1 MTPKAPNI
9 GLNNVYLSSRRK
21 PHILRPGNIY
31 HFAVKNIQIEFLVGR
46 FRYSI
51 LRDSEGRHY
60 ISAAPVEASKG
71 NPGIRGLWL
80 SPGRNEFEELIIIKR
95 GDAFEVKLSE
105 EKPALAP
112 PSQPV
117 EPPVVIRPIIM
128 VRDPLEER
136 QPTLRETMLDSQI
149 AIEMAHVAVEDI
161 NVINYLEISN
171 AERLQDGDILPGHAF
186 VLGMPE
192 TYGRELLAINLGKT
206 SAIYEVMQKAREI
219 AAAHSGSQKSL
230 AIKIANMVDENY
242 SSLQGH
248 GKKGMLLTLG
258 FFQEEGGCCRHR
270 AAELQLALQEAGIRS
285 RYVRGRLFRGWH
297 AWVEV
302 DVKGD
307 GSFSQVV
314 DPNKGI
320 RGMRRKL
327 DRGEEQIMRKVLIW
341 RGVPAENLEFSKVID
356 ERNEGEEW
364 YFVEREKFNV
374 VWRRREAPKPVQIDR
389 EELHKLFGQGADVV
403 RKNGIFLLRQRA
415 EKAAGPDVVYVT
427 VVDRAAYD
435 LYLAWAKTNTPD

>member
-1 MTPKAPNI
+1 LK
-9 GLNNVYLSSRRK
+9 
-21 PHILRPGNIY
+21 PGNVY
-31 HFAVKNIQIEFLVGR
+31 HFAVKNNLIEFKVGDMS
-46 FRYSI
+46 YSI
-51 LRDSEGRHY
+51 FKHRSGWHVVYR
-60 ISAAPVEASKG
+60 IPAGASAELTPVEGK
-71 NPGIRGLWL
+71 RLW
-80 SPGRNEFEELIIIKR
+80 PGRNEINGLIIIKN
-95 GDAFEVKLSE
+95 GDAFELRLKPE
-105 EKPALAP
+105 EGDLAP
-112 PSQPV
+112 PSRPV
-117 EPPVVIRPIIM
+117 EPPVVARPIIE
-128 VRDPLEER
+128 VRDIPEER
-136 QPTLRETMLDSQI
+136 QPSLRETMRDSQI
-149 AIEMAHVAVEDI
+149 SIEMAHVAVEDI